1 MSHTTTDSALLATL
15 EASAAA
21 GQARPPSAEP
31 HRTIDLSEAAR
42 DLAERRRIIE
52 EIRGFN
58 PKAEHAFLAGFTT
71 EALEDYLAHLR
82 HARHKSV
89 RLRGWL
95 QLRSVALEEAR
106 RQLQLRQAA

>member
-1 MSHTTTDSALLATL
+1 MSHTTTDSPDPATI

-21 GQARPPSAEP
+21 RKTKPAAAVAG
-31 HRTIDLSEAAR
+31 TTDLSEAAR

-58 PKAEHAFLAGFTT
+58 PKAEPTFLAGFTT
-71 EALEDYLAHLR
+71 ESLQEYLEHLR
-82 HARHKSV
+82 YARHKSV

-95 QLRSVALEEAR
+95 QLRCVALEEAR
-106 RQLQLRQAA
+106 RQLQLRKAA